1 MSAKEIRERLQ
12 TLSTKYPKNL
22 RIIRSPSEIDR
33 IDLNNADFRGPFDN
47 DSMTSI
53 STLEEALSAGKQ
65 AAIQAAGSN
74 QVLVLVPKRGSTFF
88 R

>member
-12 TLSTKYPKNL
+12 TLSTKYPKTL

-33 IDLNNADFRGPFDN
+33 IDLYNAEFRGPFDN
-47 DSMTSI
+47 DSITSI

-88 R
+88 K

>member
-1 MSAKEIRERLQ
+1 MSAQQVRERLQ
-12 TLSTKYPKNL
+12 TLSKKYPKNF

-33 IDLNNADFRGPFDN
+33 IDLSNTEFRGPFDN
-47 DSMTSI
+47 ESMTSI
-53 STLEEALSAGKQ
+53 STLEEALTAGKQ

-74 QVLVLVPKRGSTFF
+74 QVLVLLPKRGSTFF

>member
-12 TLSTKYPKNL
+12 TLSTKYAKTL

-33 IDLNNADFRGPFDN
+33 IDLNNTDFRGPFDN

-74 QVLVLVPKRGSTFF
+74 QVLVLVPKRGSTFL